1 MTQQPNLYAESV
13 RAFLKPVVQYLDDPK
28 VTEIM
33 INGPEDVWVER
44 KGRLHKTEARFTDQ
58 GLLAAARNMAQFVGR
73 PLTEERARL
82 DARLPDGSRI
92 HIVLAPIARR
102 GTTISIRKF
111 STNFLSAE
119 QLIEGNSWTG
129 ECARFVAACVI
140 ARRNVIVSGGTGSGK
155 TTLLNVLSTFIPEE
169 ERILTIEDS
178 AELQLQQQHLVPLE
192 SRPADQ
198 YGKGAVT
205 IQDLLHSALRLRPDR
220 IIVGE
225 VRGGECFDMLQ
236 ALNTGHGG
244 SMSTVHANSP
254 IETLSR
260 LESLT
265 LLSGVELPLR
275 AVRAQVAASI
285 HVVVC
290 CARYG
295 DGSRRISHVS
305 EVMPLDDRGD
315 YRVRDLFVFTEA
327 GRDAEGNLLGTLAPT
342 GLIPTFLPK
351 LIAAGFEDFTKDYFR
366 PETYGYAPP
375 PFFSKA

>member
-1 MTQQPNLYAESV
+1 
-13 RAFLKPVVQYLDDPK
+13 
-28 VTEIM
+28 M
-33 INGPEDVWVER
+33 INGPEDVWIER
-44 KGRLHKTEARFTDQ
+44 KGRLHKTDARFTEQ

-73 PLTEERARL
+73 TLTEERARL

-92 HIVLAPIARR
+92 HIVLAPVARR

-111 STNFLSAE
+111 STSFLTAE
-119 QLIEGNSWTG
+119 QLIESGSWTP

-140 ARRNVIVSGGTGSGK
+140 CKKNLIVAGGTGSGK
-155 TTLLNVLSTFIPEE
+155 TTLLNVLSTFIPDD

-178 AELQLQQQHLVPLE
+178 AELQLAQAHLVPFE
-192 SRPADQ
+192 ARPADQ

-254 IETLSR
+254 VESLSR

-265 LLSGVELPLR
+265 LLSGVDLPLR
-275 AVRAQVAASI
+275 AVRAQVAAAI

-290 CARYG
+290 CARYA
-295 DGSRRISHVS
+295 DGGRRISHVS
-305 EVMPLDDRGD
+305 EVLPLDDRGD
-315 YRVRDLFVFTEA
+315 YRVRDLFVFTET
-327 GRDAEGNLLGTLAPT
+327 GRDAEGNVLGTLSPT
-342 GLIPTFLPK
+342 GLQPTFLPK
-351 LIAAGFEDFTKDYFR
+351 LLTGGFEDFTQAYFQ
-366 PETYGYAPP
+366 PATYGYPPP
-375 PFFSKA
+375 PFFSGR